1 MLLVTTNGRARFLR
15 EASELKIGGTPE
27 DEARAFGD
35 LVARYG
41 YWCAGPQE
49 NAAIGLAIDWGVA
62 AQR

>member
-1 MLLVTTNGRARFLR
+1 VPPAVTRPR

-41 YWCAGPQE
+41 YWCAGPQQ
-49 NAAIGLAIDWGVA
+49 NAAIGLTIGWGA
-62 AQR
+62 AAER